1 MYTQMAVIVTLV
13 QSLWIAVVVEM
24 QMIST
29 DITLDGDDNVD
40 DDVDGD
46 DDDDDEKPAIRDH
59 QEPQWLCSPKVQ
71 APSPTDHVEIAFNK
85 GFLNEDPDIWKPT
98 L

>member
-59 QEPQWLCSPKVQ
+59 QEPQ
-71 APSPTDHVEIAFNK
+71 
-85 GFLNEDPDIWKPT
+85 
-98 L
+98 